1 MQKQLIFLLS
11 FILIFSFVHA
21 QNGKI
26 EGTVRDKTTNLP
38 VEFASVLIEN
48 TGLGTT
54 TDEKGN
60 FSFNDALPGFKHVI
74 VSFVGYETTRSSEF
88 QVQGNQ
94 TTFVEILLPQSSI
107 SLNEVVVSQKVN
119 IKRIE
124 SPVSLLKVEVQQIE
138 KSAGINRDISKLV
151 QTLPGVAST
160 AANRND
166 LIVRGGGPAE
176 NVFYLDEI
184 EIPVINHFSTQ
195 GASGGVVGIVNP
207 DFVRDMDFYTGA
219 YPANR
224 ANALS
229 SVMDIKQKDGSRDRV
244 HTKLSVGASDAALT
258 LDGPINDKSSF
269 IVSARQSYLQLLFKG
284 LKLPFLP
291 NYNDFQAKY
300 KIRFN
305 DKNELSL
312 IGIGAIDNMRLN
324 TDLKNPDES
333 QRYIL
338 AYLPVYK
345 QWNYAIG
352 AVYKHYS
359 DSFFD
364 TWVLSRNM
372 LRNQNYKYFDNDES
386 QPRVSD
392 YASDETENKLR
403 FERNFTRLP
412 FKMLA
417 GAGMNYARYT
427 NETSRR
433 VVVNDALEM
442 LKYNTTLKNIN
453 YQFFTQLSDT
463 YFDNALSASFGVY
476 LEGNNFTDYMANPL
490 HQISPRASLAYQFH
504 DAWSLN
510 ANVGRYLKRPAYI
523 TMGFKD
529 NNDQFV
535 NQREDM
541 RYTFSDQLV
550 IGLGYDTSSKL
561 NVTLEGFYK
570 KYGNYPV
577 SVSNGISLASIGTE
591 YGQVGDEA
599 VRTIGKGKAYGAE
612 LYARYNPG
620 ERFRASL
627 TYTLFWSEFTDARG
641 NYIPSSWDTRHLL
654 NILASYT
661 FGKNWNVAAR
671 WRFIGGAP
679 YTPINELLSSQKA
692 VWDASQRPVLDYGRY
707 NSLRLANAHQL
718 DVRIDKEFYFSKWA
732 FNVYID
738 VQNAYNFQSENAP
751 NYTNLD
757 AEGNVLMDE
766 NDASRYTLRAFKSFS
781 GTVLPTVGVIVKF

>member
-1 MQKQLIFLLS
+1 MRKLYI
-11 FILIFSFVHA
+11 ILFFSITILNFVVA

-38 VEFASVLIEN
+38 VEFASVLIEG
-48 TGLGTT
+48 TSLGTS

-60 FSFNDALPGFKHVI
+60 FSFEDVSPGFKHVI

-94 TTFVEILLPQSSI
+94 AAFIDILLPQSSV
-107 SLNEVVVSQKVN
+107 SLDEVVVSQKVN
-119 IKRIE
+119 VKRIE

-184 EIPVINHFSTQ
+184 EIPVINHFATQ

-224 ANALS
+224 VNALS
-229 SVMDIKQKDGSRDRV
+229 SVMDIKQKDGSKDRV
-244 HTKLSVGASDAALT
+244 HTKLSLGASDAALT

-269 IVSARQSYLQLLFKG
+269 IVSARQSYLQLLFKA

-291 NYNDFQAKY
+291 TYNDFQAKY
-300 KIRFN
+300 KIRFD
-305 DKNELSL
+305 DKNELSI

-352 AVYKHYS
+352 TVYKHYS
-359 DSFFD
+359 DAFFD

-372 LRNQNYKYFDNDES
+372 LRNQNFKYPDNDES
-386 QPRVSD
+386 QPRLSD
-392 YASDETENKLR
+392 YASDEAENKLR

-412 FKMLA
+412 FKMVM
-417 GAGMNYARYT
+417 GAGVNYARYT

-433 VVVNDALEM
+433 VVINNMVET

-453 YQFFTQLSDT
+453 YQFFTQLSDN
-463 YFDNALSASFGVY
+463 YFDNMLSASLGVY
-476 LEGNNFTDYMANPL
+476 LEGNNLTNYMTNPL
-490 HQISPRASLAYQFH
+490 HQISPRASFSYRLN
-504 DAWSLN
+504 DAWSIN
-510 ANVGRYLKRPAYI
+510 TNIGRYLKRPAYI
-523 TMGFKD
+523 TMGFK
-529 NNDQFV
+529 NNEDHFV
-535 NQREDM
+535 NQREDL
-541 RYTFSDQLV
+541 RYTFSDQFV
-550 IGLGYDTSSKL
+550 FGLGYDSSSKL

-570 KYGNYPV
+570 KYRNYPV
-577 SVSNGISLASIGTE
+577 SVSEGISLASTGTE

-612 LYARYNPG
+612 LYAKYNPS

-627 TYTLFWSEFTDARG
+627 TYTLFWSEFTDIDG

-654 NILASYT
+654 NFLTSYT

-679 YTPINELLSSQKA
+679 YTPIDKALSSQRD
-692 VWDASQRPVLDYGRY
+692 VWDASQRPVLDYARY
-707 NSLRLANAHQL
+707 NALRLANAHQL

-732 FNVYID
+732 FNLYLD

-757 AEGNVLMDE
+757 VDGKLLIDP
-766 NDASRYTLRAFKSFS
+766 NDASRYRLRAFKSS
-781 GTVLPTVGVIVKF
+781 GGNVLPTIGVIVKF